1 METKTR
7 LHAATTI
14 FEKVLHKLLKMMSIN
29 HSKTTSDPNVALHQ
43 ILSANKYNF
52 DYFLSKQIHGEYK
65 KKFYDNNV
73 LKSTI
78 SIDDFDMTLTHGIMT
93 SIPCFLTYTKT
104 KSKRKCSSGHDKK
117 CCGQCEHKCIICKK
131 IKCKEKCCNM
141 EKCNH
146 KCGNCPKTKWSCQ
159 ERAKICCDKCK
170 LCFECSE
177 SQSNPCQ
184 RFKLN
189 NAVKKSI
196 LIRNDVCH
204 SSEKKFKD
212 FESGRCPF
220 DNFQSFT
227 NWESLSCHL
236 KALLEDIINIMT
248 DANYFRS
255 PLLSDSVEKWSLMVD
270 LNHACDD
277 PLDKVNELFGPLPS
291 KSMLPEIEDGP
302 PPPKPLV
309 LIERISSESCL
320 LKLPYEEEVTG
331 VEMKI
336 DSGDWCEL
344 QNSEYSQPFPA
355 WLVIEKTLQ
364 GSKEYCFKCLFG
376 DGGRFYK
383 SASLLFDADNCD
395 HLSVLRKCGIISHAD
410 VTPVLRASKT
420 MDVSGEIKYKVSSGA
435 SSVAMVKEREEWF
448 KLCDYFVYL
457 YYGLMELVQ
466 IPFTLHRT
474 SALINVVKVMAELCT
489 AKKNKPPGYVITH
502 YDVKKHCEFL
512 GYDLEQLSAK
522 LGIHFTEDVKNR
534 VLAYA
539 PAENVIFNLRVL
551 LVNDAVTIHEG
562 MKVCCNDVKLLIFAN
577 EKKFYESQVV
587 IIGLVVV
594 PELSQESKNNPISCK
609 TCYDTK
615 LIVSQKE
622 FTDGKVFKK
631 WWKKFQ
637 PQVFSLKK
645 AFKAD
650 KSTSAQNLNL
660 LSNIIG
666 FMATEEVYLPLTE
679 FPSLSEDVQEQM
691 KTILLTPEQQELLN
705 LEDKK
710 VILFGSFGSGKSIMA
725 HLKIRQLI
733 IEATEPTF
741 IFYVCFENHSLFQ
754 CKVKEFLEKDENKN
768 AKIEVLDLS
777 KLSAEH
783 KAKMTVS
790 LILTD
795 TFSKYRN
802 ACLHFFFDEYNG
814 EDLDENEASDIQTI
828 LCGEEFPRIKDSVVW
843 LISQSIE
850 KHRNYCEKRSNAVV
864 NHGKNQFPLTGM
876 KEVTLY
882 KTLRATNA
890 INEVVKVCIERIE
903 KSPNE
908 FPHRVTPA
916 RVTVDRKPTLDEKEL
931 IISDTTRSSK
941 QEIRPSDHRRLQ
953 LEEHSIRPNEG
964 ESSLDSVCMELD
976 QSVDLEFQRQNED
989 QDVDQCFKLIYDA
1002 NSKEQC
1008 NEITRTEFHFHGGN
1022 TIGHNIDGSK
1032 PTYMNISNI
1041 WSLVPEACSDLESKY
1056 HSCSICIAMVLEKMH
1071 GACNLFLEG
1080 ITVLCSDSHAVNI
1093 MEGVAT
1099 LLDEEFIRYTPSLN
1113 SDSSN
1118 KIKEDVLDM
1127 QQSDG
1132 CVLLTD
1138 CKGFRGME
1146 TEKMIVFVDQTD
1158 TFLKQNLVEALG
1170 RCTNELMI
1178 IQYNPPNLPI
1188 TTDETVAEIVKEW
1201 KSEDLV
1207 RNIELRNC
1215 GCGLKEKELCDLEC
1229 DIYGF
1234 HYGKWYEEEKQK
1246 LRNHE
1251 SSKDEEYD
1259 VEELRQAL
1267 DRTLIDP
1274 YQKSASASVEDATP
1288 TTPKET
1294 PTTPKETEEEGVSP
1308 VRIKYVLIEYDMVG
1322 AILGPGG
1329 ARIATL
1335 AKRFSVQLRIIER
1348 TEMEIRGRDNDIA
1361 RMEQWL
1367 SEFKRRKSD
1376 GSLENAADF
1385 ESFFYDDYLFRG
1397 WRDDDLQW
1405 ASLDFLAVKYF
1416 GQVIGK
1422 KGSNK
1427 AKLNREFNIN
1437 LVVDKGI
1444 NKLLVKGTLESKR
1457 QVKGYVKYL
1466 LYRLENYWEPQ
1477 LQSLKEMCVLGLD
1490 DSDIVEMVQKRNCK
1504 KCCQH
1509 CEIKVLEKPRN
1520 MKKVFENMPKVYETI
1535 KNVLIDI
1542 KSRLSKTEQAVCCI
1556 MIHHGR
1562 LHHSSEPGYWPVK
1575 DISNNS
1581 KISFERLKSFKEVNN
1596 YSLISTVVRFDLRI
1610 VTPEPVVEIR
1620 YKVFCSPQEKSFI
1633 TCEKAGANSKRFYK
1647 FRVGPGYV
1655 CIQERLVLKTDIIN
1669 PVTNYSTRV
1678 NVQTFK
1684 PDEEKENIISKHI
1697 EALKDFFENIEL
1709 SSGPDLTI
1717 VYGKLPEDYFMC
1729 YKRRSERK
1737 SYHIP
1742 PSTLLRTSDEFTSVK
1757 DGLSCATR
1765 DKDMFLNLQVLDAEN
1780 WEVEQVLEG
1789 LQEAFQ
1795 FNSIQFNS
1803 GSVSIQ

>member
-1 METKTR
+1 MC
-7 LHAATTI
+7 I
-14 FEKVLHKLLKMMSIN
+14 Q
-29 HSKTTSDPNVALHQ
+29 SKAMLRS
-43 ILSANKYNF
+43 
-52 DYFLSKQIHGEYK
+52 YK
-65 KKFYDNNV
+65 
-73 LKSTI
+73 
-78 SIDDFDMTLTHGIMT
+78 
-93 SIPCFLTYTKT
+93 
-104 KSKRKCSSGHDKK
+104 
-117 CCGQCEHKCIICKK
+117 
-131 IKCKEKCCNM
+131 
-141 EKCNH
+141 
-146 KCGNCPKTKWSCQ
+146 
-159 ERAKICCDKCK
+159 
-170 LCFECSE
+170 
-177 SQSNPCQ
+177 
-184 RFKLN
+184 
-189 NAVKKSI
+189 
-196 LIRNDVCH
+196 
-204 SSEKKFKD
+204 
-212 FESGRCPF
+212 
-220 DNFQSFT
+220 
-227 NWESLSCHL
+227 
-236 KALLEDIINIMT
+236 
-248 DANYFRS
+248 
-255 PLLSDSVEKWSLMVD
+255 
-270 LNHACDD
+270 
-277 PLDKVNELFGPLPS
+277 
-291 KSMLPEIEDGP
+291 DG

-355 WLVIEKTLQ
+355 WLVVKKTFQ
-364 GSKEYCFKCLFG
+364 ESKEYCFKCLFG

-383 SASLLFDADNCD
+383 SANLLFDADN
-395 HLSVLRKCGIISHAD
+395 HLSVSRNCGIISHAD
-410 VTPVLRASKT
+410 GTPVLRASKA
-420 MDVSGEIKYKVSSGA
+420 MDVCGEVKYKVSSGG

-448 KLCDYFVYL
+448 KLCDYFVYR

-474 SALINVVKVMAELCT
+474 SAISNVVKVMVELCK

-502 YDVKKHCEFL
+502 YDVKNHCEFL

-551 LVNDAVTIHEG
+551 QVNDSVAIHEG
-562 MKVCCNDVKLLIFAN
+562 MKVCCNDVKLLLFAN

-594 PELSQESKNNPISCK
+594 PELSQESKNNPILCK
-609 TCYDTK
+609 KCYETK

-631 WWKKFQ
+631 WWKKFL
-637 PQVFSLKK
+637 PQVFKLKN

-650 KSTSAQNLNL
+650 SAQNLSL

-666 FMATEEVYLPLTE
+666 FMATKKVYLPITE

-705 LEDKK
+705 LKDKK

-733 IEATEPTF
+733 IEAAEPTF
-741 IFYVCFENHSLFQ
+741 IFYVCFENDSLFQ
-754 CKVKEFLEKDENKN
+754 CKVKEFLEKDEKNANLTNKN

-795 TFSKYRN
+795 TFSKYQN
-802 ACLHFFFDEYNG
+802 GCLHFFFDEYNG

-828 LCGEEFPRIKDSVVW
+828 LRGEELPRIKDSVVW

-864 NHGKNQFPLTGM
+864 NHGKNQFRLTGM
-876 KEVTLY
+876 KKVTLH

-916 RVTVDRKPTLDEKEL
+916 RVTVNRKPTLDEKEL
-931 IISDTTRSSK
+931 TISDTTRSSK
-941 QEIRPSDHRRLQ
+941 QEISPSDDRRLQ
-953 LEEHSIRPNEG
+953 LEEHSIRPDEE
-964 ESSLDSVCMELD
+964 ESSLGSVCMELD

-1008 NEITRTEFHFHGGN
+1008 NEVTRTEFHFHGGN
-1022 TIGHNIDGSK
+1022 AIGHNIGGSK

-1041 WSLVPEACSDLESKY
+1041 WNLVPEACTDLESKY
-1056 HSCSICIAMVLEKMH
+1056 YSCSICIAMVLEKMH
-1071 GACNLFLEG
+1071 GACNSFLEG
-1080 ITVLCSDSHAVNI
+1080 ITVLCSDAHAVNI

-1099 LLDEEFIRYTPSLN
+1099 LLDEEFIRYTPSLD

-1118 KIKEDVLDM
+1118 KIKEDILDM
-1127 QQSDG
+1127 QQSEG

-1146 TEKMIVFVDQTD
+1146 TEKMIVFVDQSD

-1170 RCTNELMI
+1170 RCTNDLMI

-1201 KSEDLV
+1201 KSQDLV
-1207 RNIELRNC
+1207 RIIELRKC
-1215 GCGLKEKELCDLEC
+1215 GCYLKEKELCDLDLEC

-1234 HYGKWYEEEKQK
+1234 HYGEWYEEEKQQ

-1251 SSKDEEYD
+1251 SLKDEEYD

-1267 DRTLIDP
+1267 ERTLIDP

-1288 TTPKET
+1288 TTPNEAK
-1294 PTTPKETEEEGVSP
+1294 EEGLSS
-1308 VRIKYVLIEYDMVG
+1308 VRIKYVSVENNLVG

-1335 AKRFSVQLRIIER
+1335 AKRFNVQLRIIER
-1348 TEMEIRGRDNDIA
+1348 TEIEIRGRDNDIA
-1361 RMEQWL
+1361 RIEQWL
-1367 SEFKRRKSD
+1367 SELKRRKND
-1376 GSLENAADF
+1376 GSLENASEI
-1385 ESFFYDDYLFRG
+1385 ESFFYDDYLSKG
-1397 WRDDDLQW
+1397 WLDDGLQW
-1405 ASLDFLAVKYF
+1405 ASLDFLPDKYF

-1427 AKLNREFNIN
+1427 ARLNKEFAIN
-1437 LVVDKGI
+1437 LVVDKRI

-1457 QVKGYVKYL
+1457 QVKGYVKYF
-1466 LYRLENYWEPQ
+1466 LYRLENYWETQ
-1477 LQSLKEMCVLGLD
+1477 LQSLKEMCLLGLG

-1520 MKKVFENMPKVYETI
+1520 MKKVFDNMPKVYETI

-1542 KSRLSKTEQAVCCI
+1542 KSRLSKAEQAVCCV

-1581 KISFERLKSFKEVNN
+1581 KISFERLKSFTEFND

-1620 YKVFCSPQEKSFI
+1620 YKVFCNPQEKSFI
-1633 TCEKAGANSKRFYK
+1633 TCEEAGANSKRFYK

-1655 CIQERLVLKTDIIN
+1655 CIQEHLVLKTDIIN

-1684 PDEEKENIISKHI
+1684 PDKEKENIISIHV
-1697 EALKDFFENIEL
+1697 EALKDFFKNIKL
-1709 SSGPDLTI
+1709 SSEPAMTI
-1717 VYGKLPEDYFMC
+1717 VYGKLPEDYFIC

-1757 DGLSCATR
+1757 DGLSCGIR

-1795 FNSIQFNS
+1795 CSDVILS
-1803 GSVSIQ
+1803 SLGVESS